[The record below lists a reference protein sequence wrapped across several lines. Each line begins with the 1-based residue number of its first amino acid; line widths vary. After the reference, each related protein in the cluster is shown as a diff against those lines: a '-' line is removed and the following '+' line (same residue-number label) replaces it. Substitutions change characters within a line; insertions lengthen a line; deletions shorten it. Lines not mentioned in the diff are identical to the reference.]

1 MENSNSGAE
10 NAPVLEKVTFKK
22 FALACK
28 TKWLWFLISVVF
40 FTGLGTFYALRQQ
53 PKYLRSMSI
62 LVEDQENSSASSLAS
77 SFASLGFGRG
87 YTNVYNEMLTFMSPS
102 IIAQVVK
109 DLDLDM
115 NYTRKGF
122 PYGDTF
128 YGVTLYGANLPF
140 KVEFL
145 DLDPT
150 LGGQFIAEVDPD
162 GKMKLNKF
170 ILRTLDGK
178 EKLDGTVAVPQR
190 FCTVKTPLGRVK
202 FSPNPKFD
210 GELYEETERIVVR
223 RNGFM
228 STVEAYA
235 ELLKVEIADRDAQ
248 VVNLSIKD
256 VSTERA
262 DDILNDVLD
271 VYTKNWMADKERVS
285 QATSDFIDKRLDL
298 LVGELG
304 SVDNTIAAYKKDKL
318 TPDLLE
324 AGKLNMATT
333 RDIDKQLLEAST
345 ALSMSRY
352 IAEYVNNPANDMKV
366 IPVNTVG
373 TSNQLEAQIAKYNE
387 LLMARDNLKES
398 TSSENPIVQ
407 DYDIQLKGLH
417 SAISHALNNQ
427 VVNMTNNVN
436 SLQAAKGELK
446 GQLAEGPEMA
456 KYLRTEERQ
465 QEIKEQLYLYLL
477 QKREE
482 NQLSKTFTNDK
493 TRVITPPMGS
503 VIPIAPKKKLVILLS
518 FMFGLVLPGGIV
530 YLQVAND
537 TKVRSRKD
545 LERMSIPMLGEIP
558 YVGGKRNVLT
568 GMLPKKTKKSGELEQ
583 MSVVVRSGSRD
594 MVNEAF
600 RIVRG
605 NLDFMTHRQKNQ
617 VIMITSFNP
626 GSGKSF
632 VSYNLCASIALKGR
646 NVLLI
651 DGDLRH
657 GSASQFVGMPS
668 KGITSYLTGN
678 SDDWRK
684 FTVPVQDQPGFSVLP
699 IGHRPPNPA
708 ELLDSDEMRA
718 LVAAAKQEY
727 DYVVIDCPPIDV
739 VVDTQ
744 ILGALVDRTIFVV
757 RAGLLEKT
765 ALGDVEQIYHSGR
778 FKNVTI
784 LLNGTDTHFSAYG
797 GGSTYYSTGM

>member
-10 NAPVLEKVTFKK
+10 NATVQEKVSLQK
-22 FALACK
+22 FVKACK
-28 TKWLWFLISVVF
+28 SKWLWFLISVVF
-40 FTGLGTFYALRQQ
+40 FTGLGAFYAFRQQ
-53 PKYLRSMSI
+53 PKYLRSMSV
-62 LVEDQENSSASSLAS
+62 LVEDQDSSSASALAN
-77 SFASLGFGRG
+77 SFASLGFGGG

-102 IIAQVVK
+102 IMVQVVK
-109 DLDLDM
+109 DLELDM
-115 NYTRKGF
+115 NYLQKDF
-122 PYGDTF
+122 PHGT
-128 YGVTLYGANLPF
+128 TLYGTNLPF

-145 DLDPT
+145 DLEPT
-150 LGGQFIAEVDPD
+150 LGGQFIAEVNPD

-170 ILRTLDGK
+170 ILRTPDGK
-178 EKLDGTVAVPQR
+178 EKLEGSVMVPER
-190 FCTVKTPLGRVK
+190 FCTVKTPLGRVR

-210 GELYEETERIVVR
+210 GQPFEDTEKIVVR

-235 ELLKVEIADRDAQ
+235 EQLKVEIADRDAQ

-262 DDILNDVLD
+262 DDILNDVLN

-304 SVDNTIAAYKKDKL
+304 SVDNTIATFKKEKL

-333 RDIDKQLLEAST
+333 RDIDNQLLGAIT

-366 IPVNTVG
+366 IPVNTIG
-373 TSNQLEAQIAKYNE
+373 NSSQLEAQIAKYNE
-387 LLMARDNLKES
+387 LLMARDNLVGS
-398 TSSENPIVQ
+398 TSLANPLVQ

-417 SAISHALNNQ
+417 AAIARALNNQ
-427 VVNMTNNVN
+427 VVSMTNSVN

-446 GQLAEGPEMA
+446 GQLAESPEMA

-465 QEIKEQLYLYLL
+465 QKIKEQLYLYLL

-482 NQLSKTFTNDK
+482 NQLSQTFTNDK
-493 TRVITPPMGS
+493 TRIITPPMGS
-503 VIPIAPKKKLVILLS
+503 VRPIAPKKKLIILLS

-545 LERMSIPMLGEIP
+545 LERMVIPMLGEIP
-558 YVGGKRNVLT
+558 FVGKKKGILA
-568 GMLPKKTKKSGELEQ
+568 GLLPKKSKKSGELEQ

-632 VSYNLCASIALKGR
+632 VSYNLCASFALKGKS
-646 NVLLI
+646 VLLI

-678 SDDWRK
+678 SDDWQK
-684 FTVPVQDQPGFSVLP
+684 FIVPVQDQPGFYVLP

-708 ELLDSDEMRA
+708 ELLDSDDMRA
-718 LVAAAKQEY
+718 LVASAKSQY

-757 RAGLLEKT
+757 RSGLLEKT

-797 GGSTYYSTGM
+797 GGSTYYSTGV